1 VATDPSS
8 DLSAGT
14 TDEALGVRVGALIR
28 SRRSELGKKL
38 SEIAASTDLSV
49 SYLSSIEKGIKV
61 PSLPVLA
68 RIAHGLDTTL
78 AEMLRASASPRINHG
93 SLTDN
98 PGAEQLNIE
107 GSPLRIARLSSQ
119 PGEHGTA
126 PVAFGGSDVFVFL
139 HHGQLKI
146 TVDNTIYELD
156 DGDALHSDR
165 PLTMTWTSGGKE
177 TTTSVWAATPQ
188 QNIRRSGGG

>member
-1 VATDPSS
+1 MATNPGS
-8 DLSAGT
+8 DLSAST

-78 AEMLRASASPRINHG
+78 AEMLRASASPRIKHG
-93 SLTDN
+93 TLTDT
-98 PGAEQLNIE
+98 PGAEQLNID
-107 GSPLRIARLSSQ
+107 GSPLRIARLSCE

-126 PVAFGGSDVFVFL
+126 PVAFEGSDVFVFL
-139 HHGQLKI
+139 HHGQLTI
-146 TVDNTIYELD
+146 TVDDAIYELG

-165 PLTMTWTSGGKE
+165 PLSMTWTSGGQE

-188 QNIRRSGGG
+188 QDLRRNVGA